1 MAELSFNSTQV
12 SALSELLSA
21 DIEPGTSLNYQTCKN
36 IFLYHPLGLRLASG
50 PISEAMSK
58 PRRLFLGTGGPI
70 EDRLEKAFVKTW
82 ERLRLDEA
90 IHSAGTQTRV
100 YGAAGIIVG
109 IPDVASNAPL
119 SQSMM
124 GSEGLYINVVDP
136 LNVSGSLLLNQDPN
150 SPFYQKPDGVAVQG
164 KVYHAT
170 RTCVLFNEDP
180 VYLAYNP
187 AAFGYSGR
195 SVFQRPLY
203 PLKSYLQTMI
213 ANDVVAVKSGVIVAK
228 VKQAVSAA
236 VAAAAAALGLKRA
249 DVKLAASG
257 NVLSI
262 GHDDSIESLNLQN
275 LDGPLTVSRRNIL
288 EDIAATDDM
297 PAVMLTSDTLSSSMS
312 EGTEDA
318 DRILRYVGRIRKWL
332 TPLYSFLDPICMR
345 QAWTPELFAQLK
357 SEFPNTIGGLSY
369 EAFLQHWENRFSWEW
384 QPLREEPESK
394 RQESDKTTAQAIR
407 DFLQVVLPYVDPKTR
422 AALIVNATRNLNDLK
437 HVYKHEIVIDQLDIE
452 DYDISANIDG
462 SGSGHNP
469 ERLPEL
475 SANRNLAD

>member
-1 MAELSFNSTQV
+1 MAELSTLGGSLQV
-12 SALSELLSA
+12 SALSELLAA
-21 DIEPGTSLNYQTCKN
+21 DVVPGAQLNYQTCKN
-36 IFLYHPLGLRLASG
+36 IFLFHPLGLRLTAG
-50 PISEAMSK
+50 PVSEAMSK
-58 PRRLFLGTGGPI
+58 PRRFLLGTGGPI
-70 EDRLEKAFVKTW
+70 EDRLEQAFRKKW
-82 ERLRLDEA
+82 EQLRLDEA
-90 IHSAGTQTRV
+90 IHSAGTQARI

-109 IPDVASNAPL
+109 VPENQSTDPLTPDLMSKP
-119 SQSMM
+119 
-124 GSEGLYINVVDP
+124 GLFINVVDP
-136 LNVSGSLLLNQDPN
+136 LNTAGSLLLNQDPN
-150 SPFYQKPDGVAVQG
+150 NPLFQRPEGVSVQG
-164 KVYHAT
+164 ATYHPT
-170 RTCVLFNEDP
+170 RAAILFNEEP

-228 VKQAVSAA
+228 IKQAVSAA
-236 VAAAAAALGLKRA
+236 VQAAAVALGMKRA

-262 GHDDSIESLNLQN
+262 GADDSIESLNLQN

-332 TPLYSFLDPICMR
+332 TPLYNFVDPICMR
-345 QAWTPELFAQLK
+345 QAWTPELFAELNA
-357 SEFPNTIGGLSY
+357 EFPETIGGLSY
-369 EAFLQHWENRFSWEW
+369 EAFLQHWERRFSWEW

-394 RQESDKTTAQAIR
+394 RQEADKTAAQAIR

-422 AALIVNATRNLNDLK
+422 ATLIVNAARNLNDLK
-437 HVYKHEIVIDQLDIE
+437 HVYKHEIDINELDIE
-452 DYDISANIDG
+452 DYDLSGNIDRSG
-462 SGSGHNP
+462 SGSDR
-469 ERLPEL
+469 ERVY
-475 SANRNLAD
+475 